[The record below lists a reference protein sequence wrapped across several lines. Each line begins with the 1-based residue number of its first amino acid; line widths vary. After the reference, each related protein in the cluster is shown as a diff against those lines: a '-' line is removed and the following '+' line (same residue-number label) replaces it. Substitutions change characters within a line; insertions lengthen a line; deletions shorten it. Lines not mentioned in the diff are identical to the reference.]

1 MRDIHAHISFGID
14 DGAKTKEEAI
24 LILKNLETKGVTDII
39 LTPHYIE
46 NSTYMTNEEERK
58 KIIEELKLHT
68 NINLYIGNE
77 VYVCDDILKLLQ
89 KKEISSLNN
98 SRYLLMEL
106 PMHSKIRGLENII
119 YELTRNN
126 IIPVIAH
133 PERYSYVQKDPK
145 YLDKYV
151 EMGVLFQSNYGSVLG
166 RYGRKVQKCVK
177 HLLKNNYITFLGSD
191 IHNLDQNYDEVKLLK
206 KIKRIVKSDDKVKD
220 LVDNN
225 ILKVIN
231 NEEI

>member
-1 MRDIHAHISFGID
+1 
-14 DGAKTKEEAI
+14 
-24 LILKNLETKGVTDII
+24 
-39 LTPHYIE
+39 
-46 NSTYMTNEEERK
+46 
-58 KIIEELKLHT
+58 
-68 NINLYIGNE
+68 
-77 VYVCDDILKLLQ
+77 
-89 KKEISSLNN
+89 
-98 SRYLLMEL
+98 MEL

-177 HLLKNNYITFLGSD
+177 YLLKNNYITFLGSD